1 MTTLQIA
8 FAAYVVGVVCGIAVA
23 MLVRPYD
30 FKAPESEQ
38 DDSVNESKS

>member
-8 FAAYVVGVVCGIAVA
+8 FVIFIVGVLVGMALA
-23 MLVRPYD
+23 YLVRPYD